1 MVKEACSVWS
11 PAMTM
16 TASAIKAVSV
26 LSTGEG
32 EGHHE
37 HIYGTRKPALWWIF
51 FGRRWVR
58 LPINF
63 YVIEHQNGLVLFD
76 VGQERAP
83 VTDPDY
89 YPDRIT
95 AFFMRNIFRWHI
107 GPEDTL
113 PIQLERAGYS
123 AADVRTAV
131 VSHLHADHVGCIA
144 EIPQADLYT
153 AEEGLEYMRGPD
165 HPERHL
171 VFRDRIEIP
180 GARWRPIPFQPTQV
194 PDLAPFTEAFDLM
207 GDGSMIV
214 LPTPGHLE
222 GSVSMLV
229 RRGDAPP
236 LLLIGDLT
244 YDEDLLQRDQFPAIG
259 DKDELRASFAKVRAL
274 KQRMPDLVI
283 LPAHDTRAAEKL
295 AAAS

>member
-1 MVKEACSVWS
+1 MAIIR
-11 PAMTM
+11 TRD
-16 TASAIKAVSV
+16 AIKTVAVIK
-26 LSTGEG
+26 TGDG

-51 FGRRWVR
+51 LGRRWVR
-58 LPINF
+58 LPINV
-63 YVIEHQNGLVLFD
+63 YVIEHEDGLVLFD
-76 VGQERAP
+76 TGQDRAV

-95 AFFMRNIFRWHI
+95 ALFMRNIFRWHI
-107 GPEDTL
+107 GPDDTL
-113 PIQLERAGYS
+113 TTQLERAGYS
-123 AADVRTAV
+123 AAKVRKAV
-131 VSHLHADHVGCIA
+131 ISHLHADHVGCIA
-144 EIPQADLYT
+144 EIPQAELFA
-153 AEEGLEYMRGPD
+153 AEEGLAYMRGPD

-180 GARWRPIPFQPTQV
+180 GAKWHQIAFEPA
-194 PDLAPFTEAFDLM
+194 DDAALAPFTEAFDLM
-207 GDGSMIV
+207 GDGSMVV

-229 RRGDAPP
+229 RRGDKRP

-259 DKDELRASFAKVRAL
+259 NREELRASFAKVRAL
-274 KQRMPDLVI
+274 KERMPDLVI
-283 LPAHDTRAAEKL
+283 LPAHDFGAAEKL
-295 AAAS
+295 RAAG

>member
-1 MVKEACSVWS
+1 
-11 PAMTM
+11 M
-16 TASAIKAVSV
+16 TATASTIRAVSV
-26 LSTGEG
+26 IRTGEG

-58 LPINF
+58 LPINA
-63 YVIEHQNGLVLFD
+63 YVIEHAHGLVLFD
-76 VGQERAP
+76 TGQDRAV
-83 VTDPDY
+83 VTEPDY

-95 AFFMRNIFRWHI
+95 TFFMRNIFRWHI
-107 GPEDTL
+107 EPEDTL
-113 PIQLERAGYS
+113 AAQLQRAGYS

-131 VSHLHADHVGCIA
+131 ISHLHADHVGCIA
-144 EIPQADLYT
+144 EIPQADLYA
-153 AEEGLEYMRGPD
+153 AEEGLAYMRGPD

-180 GARWRPIPFQPTQV
+180 GAKWHSIPFERTDDPE
-194 PDLAPFTEAFDLM
+194 LAPFTEAFDLM
-207 GDGSMIV
+207 GDGSMMV

-229 RRGDAPP
+229 RRGERPP
-236 LLLIGDLT
+236 LLMIGDLT
-244 YDEDLLQRDQFPAIG
+244 YADELLERDQFPAIG
-259 DKDELRASFAKVRAL
+259 DKDELRVSFAKVRAL

-283 LPAHDTRAAEKL
+283 LPAHDPRAAEKL
-295 AAAS
+295 RAAVQSH